1 MCEAHIY
8 SGFLAASRW
17 RFSSRS
23 LKSIIAIFCAAT
35 YAWSKEIPLLAIETG
50 NAITVRTLNKEMPRT
65 EKIKRNSYN
74 FLLIRTINWIK
85 LENDP
90 KNYIN
95 VVKVASKKP

>member
-65 EKIKRNSYN
+65 EKR
-74 FLLIRTINWIK
+74 R
-85 LENDP
+85 
-90 KNYIN
+90 
-95 VVKVASKKP
+95 